1 MPLRDDLLTPI
12 PGDLPGGANLRYDP
26 LYDKVKEAR
35 REDDDLPAGE
45 LPTGPRKTA
54 DYALVQRLASE
65 ALATKTK
72 DLQLAAWLT
81 EALLN
86 REGFA
91 GLTQGLGLLRD
102 LLVQFWDSLYP
113 ELEDDDAELRAAPL
127 DWVGS
132 RLVIAVRQVPL
143 TKAGYGH
150 LKFEESRDVGYEA
163 AVQESTEKAERRQQ
177 KIAEGKLAA
186 EDWDRAVESTDLAF
200 YQKLTG
206 DLDAALETLAALDA
220 VSQEKFGD
228 VAPSYT
234 PLREVLEQVRG
245 VARSILT
252 KKLPPEPEPGLDGDG
267 DGTTGN
273 GDGAEGGAVAGVLA
287 GGGRRRAP
295 GGPSLLDLAAA
306 EVRAG
311 RPARAVDM
319 LMAAASRGKSRRDRF
334 IRRTQVAKIMVDA
347 GLFAVAIPLLE
358 QMVSEI
364 DEHKLEDWEPGA
376 IVATPMALLYRCY
389 DRTDF
394 RGSAKD
400 ELYLRVCRLDPVQA
414 IALTP
419 SAG

>member
-12 PGDLPGGANLRYDP
+12 PGDVPGGANLRYDP

-35 REDDDLPAGE
+35 REDDDLPPGE
-45 LPTGPRKTA
+45 LPEGPRKTA
-54 DYALVQRLASE
+54 DYALVQRVAGE

-91 GLTQGLGLLRD
+91 GLDQGLGLLRD
-102 LLVQFWDSLYP
+102 LLVQFWDTLYP
-113 ELEDDDAELRAAPL
+113 ELEDDDAELRAVPL

-132 RLVIAVRQVPL
+132 RLVMAVRMVPL

-163 AVQESTEKAERRQQ
+163 AVQDSAEKAGRRQQ
-177 KIAEGKLAA
+177 KIADGKLAA
-186 EDWDRAVESTDLAF
+186 EDWDRAVESTDLPF

-206 DLDAALETLAALDA
+206 ELDTVLETLDALDA

-228 VAPSYT
+228 VAPSYS
-234 PLREVLEQVRG
+234 PLRAVLEQVRG
-245 VARSILT
+245 VSRSILT
-252 KKLPPEPEPGLDGDG
+252 KKLPPEPMPGLDGVEG
-267 DGTTGN
+267 EGSGN
-273 GDGAEGGAVAGVLA
+273 GAGPGG
-287 GGGRRRAP
+287 GGGMGRRRS
-295 GGPSLLDLAAA
+295 GGGGGGAAALLEAASA

-311 RPARAVDM
+311 RPANAVEM
-319 LMAAASRGKSRRDRF
+319 LMYAATRGKSRRDRF
-334 IRRTQVAKIMVDA
+334 IRRTQVARIMVDA
-347 GLFAVAIPLLE
+347 GLFAIAVPLLE

-389 DRTDF
+389 ERTEYG
-394 RGSAKD
+394 GSAKD

-419 SAG
+419 GAG

>member
-35 REDDDLPAGE
+35 RADDDLPAGE
-45 LPTGPRKTA
+45 LPEGPRKTA
-54 DYALVQRLASE
+54 DYALVQRVAGE

-81 EALLN
+81 EAMLN

-91 GLTQGLGLLRD
+91 GLTEGLGLLRD
-102 LLVQFWDSLYP
+102 LLVQFWDTLYP
-113 ELEDDDAELRAAPL
+113 ELEDDDAELRAVPL
-127 DWVGS
+127 EWVGS
-132 RLVIAVRQVPL
+132 RLVIPVRAVPL
-143 TKAGYGH
+143 TRAGYGH

-163 AVQESTEKAERRQQ
+163 AVQESAEKSERRQQ

-186 EDWDRAVESTDLAF
+186 EDWDRAVEATDVAF

-206 DLDAALETLAALDA
+206 DLDAALETLEALDA
-220 VSQEKFGD
+220 VSAEKFGD

-234 PLREVLEQVRG
+234 PLREVLTQVRG

-252 KKLPPEPEPGLDGDG
+252 KKLPPEPEPGQ
-267 DGTTGN
+267 
-273 GDGAEGGAVAGVLA
+273 DGAEGEASGDGAASGNGNGATA
-287 GGGRRRAP
+287 GGMRRRTGSFAA
-295 GGPSLLDLAAA
+295 LLETAAA

-319 LMAAASRGKSRRDRF
+319 LMDVATRGRSRRDRF
-334 IRRTQVAKIMVDA
+334 IRRTHVARTMVDA
-347 GLFAVAIPLLE
+347 GLYAVAVPLLE

-364 DEHKLEDWEPGA
+364 DEHKLEEWEPGA

-389 DRTDF
+389 DRTDY

-400 ELYLRVCRLDPVQA
+400 DLYLRVCRLDPVQA